1 MIFAAT
7 AAFAGVMVTGCG
19 SSKSVAQATTVAQV
33 APVAKAPQLAVK
45 KPCTVLDDAEWFAAS
60 GERRVKQSSVNTA
73 PTALMR
79 TLQQQ
84 LRLKL
89 KGVYKGV
96 VRDYMDQMDAD
107 EGSYAVSHIESAGDF
122 IIDQK
127 TNETYTACQEST
139 YPDEQ
144 GYVTIYMAIKV
155 SKKAIVDEVV
165 ETLSKDKEME
175 VRFKEK
181 NFRESA
187 LKVFEKSQEED
198 YKKFQESQQQ

>member
-7 AAFAGVMVTGCG
+7 AALTSVMVMSCG
-19 SSKSVAQATTVAQV
+19 GSKSVAQVVQA
-33 APVAKAPQLAVK
+33 APVTKAPQLAAK
-45 KPCTVLDDAEWFAAS
+45 KPCTVLDDAEWFTAS
-60 GERRVKQSSVNTA
+60 GERRVKQNGINTA
-73 PTALMR
+73 PTALQR
-79 TLQQQ
+79 TLQQA

-107 EGSYAVSHIESAGDF
+107 EGSYVVSHIESAGDY
-122 IIDQK
+122 IINQK

-144 GYVTIYMAIKV
+144 GYITLYMAIKV
-155 SKKAIVDEVV
+155 SKKAVVDEII
-165 ETLSKDKEME
+165 ESLSKDKEME

-181 NFRESA
+181 QFRESA
-187 LKVFEKSQEED
+187 LKVFEQSEKEE